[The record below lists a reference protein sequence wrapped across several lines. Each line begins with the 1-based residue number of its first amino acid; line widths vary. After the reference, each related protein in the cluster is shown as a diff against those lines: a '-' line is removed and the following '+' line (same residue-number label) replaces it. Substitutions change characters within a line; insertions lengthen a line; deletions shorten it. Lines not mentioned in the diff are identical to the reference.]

1 MHICKKRNLISDETL
16 VGSGK
21 KGKFALQDHFYPQ
34 DFKNKPKGKDSFS
47 RILGD
52 GHPG

>member
-1 MHICKKRNLISDETL
+1 

-34 DFKNKPKGKDSFS
+34 DFKTSPKARMVPAEYSVMD
-47 RILGD
+47 ILES
-52 GHPG
+52 